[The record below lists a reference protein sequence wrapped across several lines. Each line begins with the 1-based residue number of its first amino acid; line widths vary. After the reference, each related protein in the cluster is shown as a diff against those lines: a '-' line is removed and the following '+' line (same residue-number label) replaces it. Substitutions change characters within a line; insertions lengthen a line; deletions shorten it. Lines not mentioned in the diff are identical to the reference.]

1 MWNYAPGPEE
11 LARLVQALPDGA
23 APAAVARALADT
35 ANDRGGHDNITVVVV
50 DIDPS
55 VS

>member
-1 MWNYAPGPEE
+1 
-11 LARLVQALPDGA
+11 
-23 APAAVARALADT
+23 VARTLADT

-55 VS
+55 AA